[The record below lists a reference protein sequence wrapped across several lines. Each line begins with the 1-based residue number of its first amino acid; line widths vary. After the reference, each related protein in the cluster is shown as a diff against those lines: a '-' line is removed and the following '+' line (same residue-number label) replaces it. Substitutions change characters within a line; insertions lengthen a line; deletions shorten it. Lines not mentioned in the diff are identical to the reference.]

1 MNDLLP
7 LLRSKGQEQGFTYID
22 KEQNLEKEKENI
34 ELQNF
39 IKSTR
44 EIQSKIKILKTNN
57 DNLRSL
63 KTLLIQ
69 SVAAEDKSKYNM
81 KISSIIEESSNI
93 QKEIKTTLENNFKT
107 FIKDLDINTNLFE
120 QEKRISRNLHG
131 ATVKNFQDVM
141 LEFQS
146 LESDLKSTN
155 EGMIIR
161 SAEIVINRQLS
172 REEKKNIIESPE
184 IAQKL
189 IEEKLSGQAH
199 SKLQNA
205 LQDLQERHDEIRK
218 LEASILAVHALIEEL
233 AGLVRLQG
241 EMIDNICDNISAA
254 KDDAIKAEEDIFVSK
269 KNMIHARKKKCVI
282 LIIILIV
289 ILLSFG
295 VIMFNI
301 F

>member
-7 LLRSKGQEQGFTYID
+7 ILRSKGQEYGFTYVV
-22 KEQNLEKEKENI
+22 KEQNLGMEKENI

-63 KTLLIQ
+63 KTLLMQ
-69 SVAAEDKSKYNM
+69 SVTSEDKSKYNM

-131 ATVKNFQDVM
+131 ATVKNFQDIM

-161 SAEIVINRQLS
+161 SAEIVINRQLT

-205 LQDLQERHDEIRK
+205 LQDLQERHDEIKK
-218 LEASILAVHALIEEL
+218 LESSILAVHALIEEL
-233 AGLVRLQG
+233 AGLVKLQG

-282 LIIILIV
+282 LIIILV
-289 ILLSFG
+289 VLFFSFG
-295 VIMFNI
+295 GILFKI

>member
-7 LLRSKGQEQGFTYID
+7 ILRSKGQEYGFTYIV
-22 KEQNLEKEKENI
+22 KEQNLGMEKENI

-63 KTLLIQ
+63 KTLLMQ
-69 SVAAEDKSKYNM
+69 SVTSEDKSKYNM

-131 ATVKNFQDVM
+131 ATVKNFQDIM

-161 SAEIVINRQLS
+161 SAEIVINRQLT

-205 LQDLQERHDEIRK
+205 LQDLQERHDEIKK
-218 LEASILAVHALIEEL
+218 LESSILAVHALIEEL
-233 AGLVRLQG
+233 AGLVKLQG

-282 LIIILIV
+282 LIIILV
-289 ILLSFG
+289 VLFFSFG
-295 VIMFNI
+295 GILFKI

>member
-7 LLRSKGQEQGFTYID
+7 LLRSKGQEYGFTYVV
-22 KEQNLEKEKENI
+22 KEQNLGMEKENI

-63 KTLLIQ
+63 KTLLMQ
-69 SVAAEDKSKYNM
+69 SVTSEDKSKYNM

-131 ATVKNFQDVM
+131 ATVKNFQDIM

-161 SAEIVINRQLS
+161 SAEIVINRQLT

-269 KNMIHARKKKCVI
+269 KNMIQARKKKCVI
-282 LIIILIV
+282 LIIILV
-289 ILLSFG
+289 VLFFSFG
-295 VIMFNI
+295 GILFKI

>member
-7 LLRSKGQEQGFTYID
+7 ILRSKGQEYGFTYIV
-22 KEQNLEKEKENI
+22 KEQNLGMEKENI

-63 KTLLIQ
+63 KTLLMQ
-69 SVAAEDKSKYNM
+69 SVTSEDKSKYNM

-131 ATVKNFQDVM
+131 ATVKNFQDIM

-161 SAEIVINRQLS
+161 SAEIVINRQLT

-205 LQDLQERHDEIRK
+205 LQDLQERHDEIKK

-269 KNMIHARKKKCVI
+269 KNMISARRKKCVI

-289 ILLSFG
+289 LFLSFG
-295 VIMFNI
+295 GI
-301 F
+301 FILKF

>member
-63 KTLLIQ
+63 KSLLIQ

-81 KISSIIEESSNI
+81 KISSIIEESANI

-189 IEEKLSGQAH
+189 IQEKLSGQAH

-254 KDDAIKAEEDIFVSK
+254 KDDAIKAEEDIFDSK
-269 KNMIHARKKKCVI
+269 KNMISARKKKCVI

-295 VIMFNI
+295 GIMFNI

>member
-7 LLRSKGQEQGFTYID
+7 LLRSKGQEVGFTYKE
-22 KEQNLEKEKENI
+22 KEQNNEKEKENI

-63 KTLLIQ
+63 KSLLIQ

-81 KISSIIEESSNI
+81 KISSIIEESANI

-131 ATVKNFQDVM
+131 ATVKNFQDIM

-161 SAEIVINRQLS
+161 SAEIVINRQLT
-172 REEKKNIIESPE
+172 REEKK
-184 IAQKL
+184 KYY
-189 IEEKLSGQAH
+189 
-199 SKLQNA
+199 
-205 LQDLQERHDEIRK
+205 
-218 LEASILAVHALIEEL
+218 
-233 AGLVRLQG
+233 
-241 EMIDNICDNISAA
+241 
-254 KDDAIKAEEDIFVSK
+254 
-269 KNMIHARKKKCVI
+269 
-282 LIIILIV
+282 
-289 ILLSFG
+289 
-295 VIMFNI
+295 
-301 F
+301 

>member
-7 LLRSKGQEQGFTYID
+7 ILRSKGQEYGFTYIV
-22 KEQNLEKEKENI
+22 KEQNLGMEKENI

-63 KTLLIQ
+63 KTLLMQ
-69 SVAAEDKSKYNM
+69 SVTSEDKSKYNM

-131 ATVKNFQDVM
+131 ATVKNFQDIM

-189 IEEKLSGQAH
+189 IQEKLSGQAH

-205 LQDLQERHDEIRK
+205 LQDLQERHDEIKK
-218 LEASILAVHALIEEL
+218 LESSILAVHALIEEL
-233 AGLVRLQG
+233 AGLVKLQG

-269 KNMIHARKKKCVI
+269 KNMIHARKKKMCYI
-282 LIIILIV
+282 NNNFGRIIFFFWRNIV
-289 ILLSFG
+289 
-295 VIMFNI
+295 
-301 F
+301 

>member
-7 LLRSKGQEQGFTYID
+7 ILRSKGQEYGFTYIV
-22 KEQNLEKEKENI
+22 KEQNLGMEKENI

-63 KTLLIQ
+63 KTLLMQ
-69 SVAAEDKSKYNM
+69 SVTSEDKSKYNM

-131 ATVKNFQDVM
+131 ATVKNFQDIM

-161 SAEIVINRQLS
+161 SAEIVINRQLT

-205 LQDLQERHDEIRK
+205 LQDLQERHDEIKK
-218 LEASILAVHALIEEL
+218 LESSILAVHALIEEL
-233 AGLVRLQG
+233 AGLVKLQG

-269 KNMIHARKKKCVI
+269 KNMIQARKKKCVI
-282 LIIILIV
+282 LIIILV
-289 ILLSFG
+289 VLFFSFG
-295 VIMFNI
+295 GILFKI

>member
-7 LLRSKGQEQGFTYID
+7 ILRSKGQEYGFTYIV
-22 KEQNLEKEKENI
+22 KEQNLGMEKENI

-63 KTLLIQ
+63 KTLLMQ
-69 SVAAEDKSKYNM
+69 SVTSEDKSKYNM

-131 ATVKNFQDVM
+131 ATVKNFQDIM

-161 SAEIVINRQLS
+161 SAEIVINRQLT

-205 LQDLQERHDEIRK
+205 LQDLQERHDEIKK
-218 LEASILAVHALIEEL
+218 LESSILAVHALIEEL
-233 AGLVRLQG
+233 AGLVKLQG

-254 KDDAIKAEEDIFVSK
+254 KDDAIKAEEDIFV
-269 KNMIHARKKKCVI
+269 
-282 LIIILIV
+282 
-289 ILLSFG
+289 
-295 VIMFNI
+295 
-301 F
+301 

>member
-7 LLRSKGQEQGFTYID
+7 ILRSKGQEQGFTYID

-131 ATVKNFQDVM
+131 ATVKNFQDIM

-161 SAEIVINRQLS
+161 SAEIVINRQLT

-269 KNMIHARKKKCVI
+269 KNMIQARKKKCVI
-282 LIIILIV
+282 LIIILV
-289 ILLSFG
+289 VLFFSFG
-295 VIMFNI
+295 GILFKI

>member
-7 LLRSKGQEQGFTYID
+7 ILRSKGQEYGFTYVV
-22 KEQNLEKEKENI
+22 KEQNLGMEKENI

-63 KTLLIQ
+63 KTLLMQ
-69 SVAAEDKSKYNM
+69 SVTSEDKSKYNM

-131 ATVKNFQDVM
+131 ATVKNFQDIM

-161 SAEIVINRQLS
+161 SAEIVINRQLT

-205 LQDLQERHDEIRK
+205 LQDLQERHDEIKK
-218 LEASILAVHALIEEL
+218 LESSILAVHALIEEL
-233 AGLVRLQG
+233 AGLVKLQG

-269 KNMIHARKKKCVI
+269 KNMIQARKKKCVI
-282 LIIILIV
+282 LIIILV
-289 ILLSFG
+289 VLFFSFG
-295 VIMFNI
+295 GILFKI

>member
-81 KISSIIEESSNI
+81 KISSIIEESANI

-189 IEEKLSGQAH
+189 IQEKLSGQAH

-254 KDDAIKAEEDIFVSK
+254 KDDAIKAEEDIFDSK
-269 KNMIHARKKKCVI
+269 KNMISARKKKCVI

-295 VIMFNI
+295 GIMFNI

>member
-7 LLRSKGQEQGFTYID
+7 LLRSKGQEQGLTYID

-189 IEEKLSGQAH
+189 IQEKLSGQAH

-254 KDDAIKAEEDIFVSK
+254 KDDAIKAEEDIFDSK
-269 KNMIHARKKKCVI
+269 KNMISARKKKCVI

-295 VIMFNI
+295 GIMFNI

>member
-131 ATVKNFQDVM
+131 ATVKNFQDIM

-189 IEEKLSGQAH
+189 IQEKLSGQAH

-254 KDDAIKAEEDIFVSK
+254 KDDAIKADEDIFDSK
-269 KNMIHARKKKCVI
+269 KNMISARKKKCVI

-295 VIMFNI
+295 GIMFNI

>member
-7 LLRSKGQEQGFTYID
+7 ILRSKGQEYGFTYIV
-22 KEQNLEKEKENI
+22 KEQNLGMEKENI

-44 EIQSKIKILKTNN
+44 EIQSKIKILKTNS

-63 KTLLIQ
+63 KTLLMQ
-69 SVAAEDKSKYNM
+69 SVTSEDKSKYNM

-131 ATVKNFQDVM
+131 ATVKNFQDIM

-161 SAEIVINRQLS
+161 SAEIVINRQLT

-205 LQDLQERHDEIRK
+205 LQDLQERHDEIKK
-218 LEASILAVHALIEEL
+218 LESSILAVHALIEEL
-233 AGLVRLQG
+233 AGLVKLQG

-282 LIIILIV
+282 LIIILV
-289 ILLSFG
+289 VLFFSFG
-295 VIMFNI
+295 GILFKI

>member
-69 SVAAEDKSKYNM
+69 SVAAEDKSKYNT

-189 IEEKLSGQAH
+189 IQEKLSGQAH

-254 KDDAIKAEEDIFVSK
+254 KDDAIKAEEDIFDSK
-269 KNMIHARKKKCVI
+269 KNMISARKKKCVI

-295 VIMFNI
+295 GIMFNI

>member
-7 LLRSKGQEQGFTYID
+7 ILRSKGQEYGFTYIV
-22 KEQNLEKEKENI
+22 KEQNLGMEKENI

-63 KTLLIQ
+63 KTLLMQ
-69 SVAAEDKSKYNM
+69 SVTSEDKSKYNM

-131 ATVKNFQDVM
+131 ATVKNFQDIM

-161 SAEIVINRQLS
+161 SAEIVINRQLT

-205 LQDLQERHDEIRK
+205 LQDLQERHDEIKK
-218 LEASILAVHALIEEL
+218 LESSILAVHALIEEL

-269 KNMIHARKKKCVI
+269 KNMIQARKKKCVI
-282 LIIILIV
+282 LIIILV
-289 ILLSFG
+289 VLFFSFG
-295 VIMFNI
+295 GILFKI

>member
-7 LLRSKGQEQGFTYID
+7 ILRSKGQEYGFTYIV
-22 KEQNLEKEKENI
+22 KEQNLGMEKENI

-63 KTLLIQ
+63 KTLLMQ
-69 SVAAEDKSKYNM
+69 SVTSEDKSKYNM

-131 ATVKNFQDVM
+131 ATVKNFQDIM

-161 SAEIVINRQLS
+161 SAEIVINRQLT

-254 KDDAIKAEEDIFVSK
+254 KDDAIKAEEDIFDSK
-269 KNMIHARKKKCVI
+269 KNMISARKKKCVI

-295 VIMFNI
+295 GIMFNI

>member
-7 LLRSKGQEQGFTYID
+7 LLRSKGQEVGFTYKE
-22 KEQNLEKEKENI
+22 KEQNNEKEKENI

-63 KTLLIQ
+63 KSLLIQ

-146 LESDLKSTN
+146 LESELKSTN

-161 SAEIVINRQLS
+161 SAEIVMNRQLS
-172 REEKKNIIESPE
+172 REEKKNLIESPE

-205 LQDLQERHDEIRK
+205 LQDLQERHDEIKK

-269 KNMIHARKKKCVI
+269 KNMISARRKKCII

-289 ILLSFG
+289 LFFG
-295 VIMFNI
+295 FGGI
-301 F
+301 FFLKF

>member
-7 LLRSKGQEQGFTYID
+7 ILRSKGQEYGFTYIV
-22 KEQNLEKEKENI
+22 KEQNLGMEKENI

-63 KTLLIQ
+63 KTLLMQ
-69 SVAAEDKSKYNM
+69 SVTSEDKSKYNM

-131 ATVKNFQDVM
+131 ATVKNFQDIM

-161 SAEIVINRQLS
+161 SAEIVINRQLT

-205 LQDLQERHDEIRK
+205 LQDLQERHDEIKK
-218 LEASILAVHALIEEL
+218 LESSILAVHALIEEL

-254 KDDAIKAEEDIFVSK
+254 KDDAIKAEEDIFDSK
-269 KNMIHARKKKCVI
+269 KNMISARKKKCVI

-295 VIMFNI
+295 GIMFNI

>member
-189 IEEKLSGQAH
+189 IQEKLSGQAH

-254 KDDAIKAEEDIFVSK
+254 KDDAIKAEEDIFDSK
-269 KNMIHARKKKCVI
+269 KNMISARKKKCVI

-295 VIMFNI
+295 GIMFNI

>member
-7 LLRSKGQEQGFTYID
+7 LLRSKGQEQGLTYID

-63 KTLLIQ
+63 KTLLMQ
-69 SVAAEDKSKYNM
+69 SVTSEDKSKYNM

-131 ATVKNFQDVM
+131 ATVKNFQDIM

-161 SAEIVINRQLS
+161 SAEIVINRQLT

-205 LQDLQERHDEIRK
+205 LQDLQERHDEIKK
-218 LEASILAVHALIEEL
+218 LESSILAVHALIEEL
-233 AGLVRLQG
+233 AGLVKLQG

-269 KNMIHARKKKCVI
+269 KNMISARRKKCVI

-289 ILLSFG
+289 LFLSFG
-295 VIMFNI
+295 GI
-301 F
+301 FILKF

>member
-7 LLRSKGQEQGFTYID
+7 ILRSKGQEYGFTYTA
-22 KEQNLEKEKENI
+22 KEQNLGMEKENI

-63 KTLLIQ
+63 KTLLMQ
-69 SVAAEDKSKYNM
+69 SVTSEDKSKYNM

-131 ATVKNFQDVM
+131 ATVKNFQDIM

-161 SAEIVINRQLS
+161 SAEIVINRQLT

-254 KDDAIKAEEDIFVSK
+254 KDDAIKAEEDIFDSK
-269 KNMIHARKKKCVI
+269 KNMISARRKKCVI

-289 ILLSFG
+289 LFLSFG
-295 VIMFNI
+295 GI
-301 F
+301 FILKF

>member
-7 LLRSKGQEQGFTYID
+7 ILRSKGQEYGFTYIV
-22 KEQNLEKEKENI
+22 KEQNLGMEKENI

-63 KTLLIQ
+63 KTLLMQ
-69 SVAAEDKSKYNM
+69 SVTSEDKSKYNM

-131 ATVKNFQDVM
+131 ATVKNFQDIM

-161 SAEIVINRQLS
+161 SAEIVINRQLT

-205 LQDLQERHDEIRK
+205 LQDLQERHDEIKK
-218 LEASILAVHALIEEL
+218 LESSILAVHALIEEL
-233 AGLVRLQG
+233 AGLVKLQG

-269 KNMIHARKKKCVI
+269 KNMIQARKKNV
-282 LIIILIV
+282 LY
-289 ILLSFG
+289 
-295 VIMFNI
+295 
-301 F
+301 

>member
-107 FIKDLDINTNLFE
+107 FIKELDINTKLFE
-120 QEKRISRNLHG
+120 KEKRISRNLHR
-131 ATVKNFQDVM
+131 ATVKNFKDIM
-141 LEFQS
+141 LEFQ
-146 LESDLKSTN
+146 
-155 EGMIIR
+155 
-161 SAEIVINRQLS
+161 
-172 REEKKNIIESPE
+172 
-184 IAQKL
+184 
-189 IEEKLSGQAH
+189 
-199 SKLQNA
+199 
-205 LQDLQERHDEIRK
+205 
-218 LEASILAVHALIEEL
+218 
-233 AGLVRLQG
+233 
-241 EMIDNICDNISAA
+241 
-254 KDDAIKAEEDIFVSK
+254 
-269 KNMIHARKKKCVI
+269 
-282 LIIILIV
+282 
-289 ILLSFG
+289 
-295 VIMFNI
+295 
-301 F
+301 